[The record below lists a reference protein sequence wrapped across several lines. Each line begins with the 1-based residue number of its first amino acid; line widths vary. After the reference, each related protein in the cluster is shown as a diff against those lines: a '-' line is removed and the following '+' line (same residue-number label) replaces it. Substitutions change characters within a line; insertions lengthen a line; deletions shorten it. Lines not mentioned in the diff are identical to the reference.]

1 MFKVTPNPPEAD
13 AIPESDPTSPYSALD
28 PTKLNDAAERAL
40 DHYLKPP
47 APPQRTPS
55 SMFVVSPNIDTESL
69 LAHACESMASASI
82 MLSDFAGLLETPYR
96 NTLLGIQQ
104 VVMLGELAV
113 NRALDNLEPPTRN

>member
-1 MFKVTPNPPEAD
+1 MFKVTPNPPETD
-13 AIPESDPTSPYSALD
+13 AIPESDPTSPYSTLD

-55 SMFVVSPNIDTESL
+55 SMFVVAPHIDTESL